1 MDSVMNF
8 FRSVYRYIRAHLS
21 TELMIYIV
29 IAILLLVLI
38 WIVSRIMKRRKAFKR
53 LSALEIEVNEI
64 RNNALAYKYNK
75 ANAFAK
81 VNDDIMER
89 IKNLAPKYEICQ

>member
-29 IAILLLVLI
+29 IAILLLILI
-38 WIVSRIMKRRKAFKR
+38 WIVSRIMKRRKALKR

-64 RNNALAYKYNK
+64 RNNALAYKYPS
-75 ANAFAK
+75 FQ
-81 VNDDIMER
+81 VE
-89 IKNLAPKYEICQ
+89 Y